1 MGEFALGQSV
11 ARFEDQRLLKGRGR
25 FVDDTQLPRMVH
37 GVVLRSLHAH
47 AKSLSIDTEAAKAAP
62 GVLDIL
68 TGADWQASGWG
79 DLPVGDAGRKRRD
92 GSGLYRCR
100 YPALVTDRVRWVG
113 DYVAFVV
120 AETREQAQDA
130 AELIEVDY
138 LPLAAI
144 ISTAEATLPGAP
156 LVWDDCP
163 DNICFVFLAGDKE
176 AVIEAFAKADHV
188 VEHTFVINRV
198 TAAATEPRGCVGDY
212 DSSQDHYT
220 ITTTLQRVHLY
231 RAQLANQVMKIPE
244 NKLRVIGGDVGG
256 SFGMKSA
263 IYNEVP
269 LVLLA
274 SKRLGRPVKW
284 TSTRSEAFLSDGQG
298 RDNVTT
304 ASLALDNDHNFL
316 AMRVETFTN
325 VGAYLQA
332 GGESFVGNI
341 GTLAGVYKTPVLH
354 ADVTAAYTNTPPV
367 RPYRGNGRPEAA
379 FVIER
384 LIDLAAAELGAD
396 PIELRRRNLIPAD
409 AMPYKTGL
417 TFTYDCGEFE
427 RGMDM
432 ALELSD
438 YAGFEARRAQSRERG
453 KLRGIGFSNSIERAA
468 APGSEGAEIRFDRSG
483 TATIFSGA
491 VNQGQGHETVFKQV
505 VCDRLGMDPA
515 EIAYISG
522 DTDTVFFGEGTGG
535 SRSATLGGSAMA
547 LASDR
552 IIAKG
557 TAIAAHMLEVEAAE
571 ISFEDGVFSSA
582 GSNRSLT
589 MGEVGKAAAI
599 PANLPAGM
607 EPGLVERAVFV
618 AELMNYPN
626 GCHVCE
632 LEIDEETGTVALLD
646 YHVVDDVGTVM
657 NPMLLHGQIQGGVAQ
672 GIGQVLMEDIRF
684 DEETGQLLT
693 GSFMDYAM
701 PRAAD
706 FSSMQVASN
715 AVPTA
720 TNPLGVKGAGEA
732 GNVGALPAIAAALA
746 NALNEFGVRD
756 VPMPATPER
765 LWRLIEAG
773 KARA

>member
-11 ARFEDQRLLKGRGR
+11 ARFEDQRLLQGRGR

-37 GVVLRSLHAH
+37 GVVLRSEHAH
-47 AKSLSIDTEAAKAAP
+47 AKILSINTEAAKAVP

-68 TGADWQASGWG
+68 TGTDWEASGWG
-79 DLPVGDAGRKRRD
+79 DLPVGRGQKRRD
-92 GSGLYRCR
+92 GSDLYRCR

-113 DYVAFVV
+113 DCVAFVV

-138 LPLAAI
+138 QPLPAI
-144 ISTAEATLPGAP
+144 TSTADATKPGAP
-156 LVWDDCP
+156 LVRDDCP

-176 AVIEAFAKADHV
+176 AVDAGFAKADHV
-188 VEHTFVINRV
+188 VEQTFVINRV
-198 TAAATEPRGCVGDY
+198 TTAATEPRGCVGDY
-212 DSSQDHYT
+212 DPSEDHYT
-220 ITTTLQRVHLY
+220 IYTTLQRAHPY
-231 RAQLANQVMKIPE
+231 RAQLATELMKIPE

-284 TSTRSEAFLSDGQG
+284 TSTRSEAFVSDGQG

-304 ASLALDNDHNFL
+304 AALALDKDHNFL

-332 GGESFVGNI
+332 GGEAFTGNI
-341 GTLAGVYKTPVLH
+341 GTLAGVYKTPALH

-384 LIDLAAAELGAD
+384 LIDVAAAELGAD

-432 ALELSD
+432 ALDLSD
-438 YAGFEARRAQSRERG
+438 YAGFESRRTESRQRG

-468 APGSEGAEIRFDRSG
+468 APGAEGAEIRFDRSG

-505 VCDRLGMDPA
+505 VCDKLGMDPA
-515 EIAYISG
+515 DVAYISG

-547 LASDR
+547 MASDK

-557 TAIAAHMLEVEAAE
+557 TAIAAHMLEVDESE

-589 MGEVGKAAAI
+589 IKEVGKAAAN
-599 PANLPAGM
+599 PNNLPDGM
-607 EPGLVERAVFV
+607 EPGLVEKAVFV
-618 AELMNYPN
+618 ADLMNYPN

-632 LEIDEETGTVALLD
+632 LEIDEETGKVEILN
-646 YHVVDDVGTVM
+646 YNVVDDVGTVM

-684 DEETGQLLT
+684 DEENGQLLT

-701 PRAAD
+701 PHAAD
-706 FSSMQVASN
+706 FSSMHVASN

-732 GNVGALPAIAAALA
+732 GNVGALPAISAALA
-746 NALNEFGVRD
+746 NALSEFGVRD

-765 LWRLIEAG
+765 LWRLIAAG

>member
-1 MGEFALGQSV
+1 
-11 ARFEDQRLLKGRGR
+11 
-25 FVDDTQLPRMVH
+25 
-37 GVVLRSLHAH
+37 
-47 AKSLSIDTEAAKAAP
+47 
-62 GVLDIL
+62 
-68 TGADWQASGWG
+68 
-79 DLPVGDAGRKRRD
+79 
-92 GSGLYRCR
+92 
-100 YPALVTDRVRWVG
+100 
-113 DYVAFVV
+113 
-120 AETREQAQDA
+120 
-130 AELIEVDY
+130 
-138 LPLAAI
+138 
-144 ISTAEATLPGAP
+144 
-156 LVWDDCP
+156 
-163 DNICFVFLAGDKE
+163 
-176 AVIEAFAKADHV
+176 
-188 VEHTFVINRV
+188 
-198 TAAATEPRGCVGDY
+198 
-212 DSSQDHYT
+212 
-220 ITTTLQRVHLY
+220 
-231 RAQLANQVMKIPE
+231 
-244 NKLRVIGGDVGG
+244 
-256 SFGMKSA
+256 
-263 IYNEVP
+263 
-269 LVLLA
+269 
-274 SKRLGRPVKW
+274 
-284 TSTRSEAFLSDGQG
+284 
-298 RDNVTT
+298 
-304 ASLALDNDHNFL
+304 
-316 AMRVETFTN
+316 MRVETFTN

-332 GGESFVGNI
+332 GGETFVGNI

-438 YAGFEARRAQSRERG
+438 YAGFEARRAQSRKRG

-468 APGSEGAEIRFDRSG
+468 APGAEGAEIRFDRSG

-547 LASDR
+547 LASDK

-571 ISFEDGVFSSA
+571 ISFEDGVFSSP

-684 DEETGQLLT
+684 DEESGQILT